1 MFYLF
6 SADIAQIVFN
16 FKQNKKLIQAQLE
29 M

>member
-6 SADIAQIVFN
+6 SAAIAKIVFN